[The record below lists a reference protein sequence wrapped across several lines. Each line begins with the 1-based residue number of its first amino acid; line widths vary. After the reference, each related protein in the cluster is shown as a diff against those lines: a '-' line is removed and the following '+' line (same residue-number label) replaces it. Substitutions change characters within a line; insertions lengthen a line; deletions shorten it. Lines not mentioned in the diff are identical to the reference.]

1 MKLLF
6 KISAFFYKIHQFFY
20 KKAKAMGYSALP
32 LSEKNKEKWYTDKSE
47 KVLRYEYLLN
57 KDSIVIDVG
66 GYEGDFAS
74 ELYSRYLS
82 TIFVFEPVKKYVHH
96 LNHRFSS
103 NPSIK
108 VIPKGLGA
116 KNETLKIHVMDE
128 ASSYNRVETIHKKG
142 VEEDILIMDV
152 VDFFN
157 NYKIEKVDL
166 IKINIEGG
174 EYDLL
179 DRMIDMGYIE
189 KCKNLQIQFH
199 DFYPDFQK
207 RYDYIK
213 KELSKTHHLTYN
225 YPFVWENW
233 EIN

>member
-6 KISAFFYKIHQFFY
+6 KISAFFYKAHQFFY
-20 KKAKAMGYSALP
+20 KKARAKELLVLP
-32 LSEKNKEKWYTDKSE
+32 LSEINKEKWYNDNCE
-47 KVLRYEYLLN
+47 KKLRYEYSLN
-57 KDSIVIDVG
+57 QDSIVVDVG

-74 ELYSRYLS
+74 ELFSRYLS
-82 TIFVFEPVKKYVHH
+82 TIFVFEPVKKYVNY
-96 LNHRFSS
+96 LNKRFAGNS
-103 NPSIK
+103 SIK
-108 VIPKGLGA
+108 TIPYGLGA

-128 ASSYNRVETIHKKG
+128 ASSYNRSESIHKKG
-142 VEEDILIMDV
+142 VEEEISIMDV
-152 VDFFN
+152 ADFFN
-157 NYKIEKVDL
+157 KQGINKVDL

-179 DRMIDMGYIE
+179 DRMIDKGYVVM
-189 KCKNLQIQFH
+189 CKNLQIQFH

-207 RYDYIK
+207 RYDHIRS
-213 KELSKTHHLTYN
+213 ELSKTHHLTYN